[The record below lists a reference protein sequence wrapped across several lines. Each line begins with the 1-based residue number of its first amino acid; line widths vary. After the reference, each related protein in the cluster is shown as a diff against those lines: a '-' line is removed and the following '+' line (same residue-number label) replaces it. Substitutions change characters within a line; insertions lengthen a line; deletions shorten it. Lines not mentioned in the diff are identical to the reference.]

1 MIKHQV
7 ELLKKKKTVK
17 ENYVDPEEYE
27 NRVDKSEIIEKE
39 KTNS

>member
-1 MIKHQV
+1 MINHQE
-7 ELLKKKKTVK
+7 ELLKKPKTAK

-39 KTNS
+39 KTDS